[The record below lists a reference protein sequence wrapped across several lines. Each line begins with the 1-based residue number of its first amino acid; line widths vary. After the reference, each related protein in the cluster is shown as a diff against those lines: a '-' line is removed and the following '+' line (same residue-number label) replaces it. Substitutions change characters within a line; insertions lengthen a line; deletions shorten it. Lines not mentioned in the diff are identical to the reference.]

1 MSPAFQIGEQC
12 HYCSKWRWPADIIHQ
27 PGGVKIC
34 QQCEWRHLEALKA
47 LSTGVFTGECSEC
60 GKSAEQLRS
69 PNGQMA
75 FHYENGRYRVMCVT
89 CHPIYVRKRKDL
101 YADTEFGHS
110 IGLK

>member
-12 HYCSKWRWPADIIHQ
+12 HYCQKWRWPADIIHQ

-34 QQCEWRHLEALKA
+34 QQCEWRHIEALKA

-69 PNGQMA
+69 PNGEMA
-75 FHYENGRYRVMCVT
+75 FHYENGVYRVMCVT
-89 CHPIYVRKRKDL
+89 CDRAYVRKRKDL
-101 YADTEFGHS
+101 YGDTEFGHS